1 MCQRVRAHGGT
12 PGFMHRSSV
21 RCMLKNGPA
30 DEKRR
35 GGKNKNKHQ
44 KASDMGM
51 HFSALGEEPMSRSGQ
66 KVQVSTGVHLDL
78 LARAGVA
85 LRTGRR

>member
-1 MCQRVRAHGGT
+1 MSEGSCTWRHTGFHAQVVRALHAQEWSGG
-12 PGFMHRSSV
+12 R
-21 RCMLKNGPA
+21 
-30 DEKRR
+30 KRR